1 MNHHGTLDAQYNG
14 HRRRPR
20 SDTAPAADAPQPFN
34 AFGAPG
40 DSRSRRRPLNTA
52 AASAAAD
59 SQRSDSQRSAADDFW
74 ATNQGWAESG
84 DAHTGRGSAEP
95 QTAVWSEPQPAAWSE
110 PQPAAW
116 PEPQTAHQEH
126 RTSWPEPQG
135 GSWQAAQTT
144 AWSGRDWRGEDGW
157 DRTDK
162 PAWHSDPNWN
172 THQSWSEAQT
182 WAEEPTPAGTTE
194 PAPYDRPST
203 VAEALANAPARPETD
218 EESRSAR
225 SRGAHRVAAPPSA
238 LKGRAAVVAVAAGA
252 VVAAGQCA
260 TAAPG
265 EPQKAEQATDY
276 EAAGSVHE
284 IAAQSMATE
293 GPAAVDP
300 HSPQMLTG
308 GASLDTSRF
317 GEMLANGAEFA
328 KDLAAA
334 EEAKYRPLFAHFTAA
349 GSFTS
354 GFGARW
360 GVQHLGVD
368 IAAPIGTPIYAVA
381 DGEVIDAGPAAGF
394 GMWVRLLHADGT
406 ITVYGHVDTTTV
418 SVGDYVLAGDQIAT
432 MGNRGF
438 STGPHVHFEVWLNG
452 SDKVDP
458 IPWLATRGISL
469 TDNRD

>member
-1 MNHHGTLDAQYNG
+1 M
-14 HRRRPR
+14 
-20 SDTAPAADAPQPFN
+20 
-34 AFGAPG
+34 
-40 DSRSRRRPLNTA
+40 
-52 AASAAAD
+52 
-59 SQRSDSQRSAADDFW
+59 
-74 ATNQGWAESG
+74 
-84 DAHTGRGSAEP
+84 
-95 QTAVWSEPQPAAWSE
+95 WSEPQGAAWSE
-110 PQPAAW
+110 PQNSTW
-116 PEPQTAHQEH
+116 PEPTPAGREH
-126 RTSWPEPQG
+126 RAAWSEPQAGTWPEP
-135 GSWQAAQTT
+135 QTT
-144 AWSGRDWRGEDGW
+144 AWSGRDWHGEDGW
-157 DRTDK
+157 NRSDK

-172 THQSWSEAQT
+172 SHQSWAEAQT
-182 WAEEPTPAGTTE
+182 WADDPAPGSSAE
-194 PAPYDRPST
+194 PAPYNRPGT
-203 VAEALANAPARPETD
+203 VAEALANKPAKSDTD
-218 EESRSAR
+218 EESRPSR

-265 EPQKAEQATDY
+265 EQQKAEQATDY

-293 GPAAVDP
+293 GPAAADP

-308 GASLDTSRF
+308 EAPLDTSRF

-334 EEAKYRPLFAHFTAA
+334 EEAKYRPLFAHFSAA

-354 GFGARW
+354 GYGARW

-381 DGEVIDAGPAAGF
+381 DGEIIDAGPAAGF
-394 GMWVRLLHADGT
+394 GMWVRVLHADGT

-418 SVGDYVLAGDQIAT
+418 SIGEYVLAGDQIAT

-469 TDNRD
+469 TESND

>member
-1 MNHHGTLDAQYNG
+1 M
-14 HRRRPR
+14 
-20 SDTAPAADAPQPFN
+20 
-34 AFGAPG
+34 
-40 DSRSRRRPLNTA
+40 NTA

-59 SQRSDSQRSAADDFW
+59 SQRSAADDFW
-74 ATNQGWAESG
+74 STNQGWADSG
-84 DAHTGRGSAEP
+84 NSSTDRSWSETQPSS
-95 QTAVWSEPQPAAWSE
+95 WSEPQSNTWAAESQPTNWAE
-110 PQPAAW
+110 PQSGTW
-116 PEPQTAHQEH
+116 
-126 RTSWPEPQG
+126 SDG
-135 GSWQAAQTT
+135 GWNNDNG
-144 AWSGRDWRGEDGW
+144 WNRDN
-157 DRTDK
+157 K

-172 THQSWSEAQT
+172 THQSWSDAQN
-182 WAEEPTPAGTTE
+182 WSAEPAYDDHAE
-194 PAPYDRPST
+194 PAPHDQPT
-203 VAEALANAPARPETD
+203 TIAEALASGPAVAEPDTPPRQT
-218 EESRSAR
+218 R
-225 SRGAHRVAAPPSA
+225 SRGAHRVAAPPAA

-265 EPQKAEQATDY
+265 EQKTKQATDY

-284 IAAQSMATE
+284 IAAQSSAAE
-293 GPAAVDP
+293 VPAASDTN
-300 HSPQMLTG
+300 SPQMLSG
-308 GASLDTSRF
+308 GAPLDTGRF

-328 KDLAAA
+328 QDLARA
-334 EEAKYRPLFAHFTAA
+334 EEAKYRPLFANFASGA
-349 GSFTS
+349 YTS

-406 ITVYGHVDTTTV
+406 VTVYGHVDTTTV
-418 SVGDYVLAGDQIAT
+418 SVGEYVLAGDQIAT

-452 SDKVDP
+452 GDKIDP

-469 TDNRD
+469 TGNSD

>member
-1 MNHHGTLDAQYNG
+1 MNHHGTLDAQANG
-14 HRRRPR
+14 QRRRHR
-20 SDTAPAADAPQPFN
+20 GNGAPAPEGPQPFN

-59 SQRSDSQRSAADDFW
+59 SQRSAADDFW
-74 ATNQGWAESG
+74 ATNQSWAESG
-84 DAHTGRGSAEP
+84 DDSFGRAP
-95 QTAVWSEPQPAAWSE
+95 EPQPAAWSGTEPAAWQE

-116 PEPQTAHQEH
+116 QEPPTTHWSQPQSGWAEPQANE
-126 RTSWPEPQG
+126 
-135 GSWQAAQTT
+135 
-144 AWSGRDWRGEDGW
+144 WSGGDWRGEEGW
-157 DRTDK
+157 NRSDK

-172 THQSWSEAQT
+172 THQSWSEAQN
-182 WAEEPTPAGTTE
+182 WDADPAPRDHAE
-194 PAPYDRPST
+194 PATRGRPT
-203 VAEALANAPARPETD
+203 TIAEALANEPAEPEPAD
-218 EESRSAR
+218 EPQPGR

-265 EPQKAEQATDY
+265 EEKTKQAADY

-293 GPAAVDP
+293 NPAAANS
-300 HSPQMLTG
+300 HSPQMLAA
-308 GASLDTSRF
+308 GAPLDTSRF

-452 SDKVDP
+452 SDKIDP

-469 TDNRD
+469 TGNSD